1 MKDFENYVVYG
12 LVVTTNEK
20 NYIYIGSGDKAEPAR
35 RMYDFRKQHSVSNRI
50 QHNTKNGNFW
60 KVSKVIINY
69 KLTKN
74 DALLLENELV
84 GILAGHPQ
92 CLNTNKPLKDAE
104 CKSPI
109 EALRRARQKAVN
121 FLQTASFIRGLED
134 NPLYKIIGLN
144 DAILNFYKT
153 AVEIVEQKANQLK

>member
-60 KVSKVIINY
+60 KVSKVIINCNI
-69 KLTKN
+69 TKN
-74 DALLLENELV
+74 AALLLENELV
-84 GILAGHPQ
+84 GILAGHSQ
-92 CLNTNKPLKDAE
+92 CLNTNKPLKGTEWA
-104 CKSPI
+104 SI
-109 EALRRARQKAVN
+109 EELHKARQKTVN
-121 FLQTASFIRGLED
+121 FLQTASFVRGLED
-134 NPLYKIIGLN
+134 NPLYKVIGLN
-144 DAILNFYKT
+144 DTILNFYKT
-153 AVEIVEQKANQLK
+153 VVEIVEQKANQLK